1 MSKKVQEK
9 KKKLVPVLT
18 RCDEIKVGDILRTSQ
33 GDLPVSAIM
42 KSYNFGGV
50 QEYVCFKKDCFSK
63 DYPVRDVNVTGP
75 HPLSVGYLNNE
86 DLNNG
91 IKDEDQDDKVF
102 VHIPASEFVGKL
114 PGIVLEK
121 KKVQTQYNFVFD
133 VHCSVNVAGID
144 VVTHHPS
151 GFQNQRRLQNNEYH
165 DKTVPKKKW
174 KPFYINYE
182 TFIKLKPKDMTE
194 KEFIAAC
201 LHSDPQK
208 KYHIPSL
215 SPDLNYLRDLIKTV
229 YG

>member
-1 MSKKVQEK
+1 MSLLKRLHVELAELKKN
-9 KKKLVPVLT
+9 PPAN
-18 RCDEIKVGDILRTSQ
+18 C
-33 GDLPVSAIM
+33 SAGPDKNDMMYWMATIM
-42 KSYNFGGV
+42 GPAESPYEGGI
-50 QEYVCFKKDCFSK
+50 FNLSICFSK